1 MALNGSGPIS
11 IGGPT
16 AGQSVNLEFGRGAST
31 PTSMDQLYRGGGIV
45 PNAAANNGVPTSG
58 AISLGNLRGAVNRVS
73 ITVPINANQTNYVFN
88 TAKVSGYVAGIT
100 DVIFEISSGVVL
112 SANST
117 SAYAGNVDTS
127 WNSGDTVRI
136 NNGGTMAGVGGA
148 GGAGGGPAAPV
159 AGGAG
164 GLAFIAQRAV
174 ALNNLGV
181 IGAGGG
187 GGGGGA
193 RVTGTSGGGKEPVL
207 THSGSGGGGGGG
219 QSNNAL
225 NAAGGAGGAAVAA
238 DFTAAGAAGAAGTIS
253 GAGGGGA
260 GGIANGFTGGAGG
273 AGGTRGADG
282 AAGGATGASGGLR
295 GFAITGNANIT
306 YITTGTILGRLQ

>member
-1 MALNGSGPIS
+1 MALNTTGPIS
-11 IGGPT
+11 IGGST
-16 AGQSVNLEFGRGAST
+16 AGQSVNLEFGRSANA
-31 PTSMDQLYRGGGIV
+31 PTSMSQLYRGGAIV
-45 PNAAANNGVPTSG
+45 PNATANNSVPTSG
-58 AISLGNLRGAVNRVS
+58 AISLANLRGAVNRVS
-73 ITVPINANQTNYVFN
+73 ITVPITVSQNDYVFN
-88 TAKVSGYVAGIT
+88 TAKAPGYIAGIS
-100 DVIFEISSGVVL
+100 DVVFDISAGVVL
-112 SANST
+112 SAS
-117 SAYAGNVDTS
+117 SLGAYAGNVDAS
-127 WNSGDTVRI
+127 WAAGDTVRI
-136 NNGGTMAGVGGA
+136 NNSGTMAGVGGA

-193 RVTGTSGGGKEPVL
+193 RVTGTSGGGKDPVL

-273 AGGTRGADG
+273 AGGTRGVDGGTGG
-282 AAGGATGASGGLR
+282 AAGAAGGLR